1 MHFFH
6 YVVFF
11 LATILLTRVHAL
23 YLPFVGKQD
32 SVNNPY
38 PAAIDNL
45 QQSPVSHPARVEKV
59 LYGGED
65 EEEDEDDEY
74 EQQDIAPKTPKKSK
88 DQSSQQRVVEYKDGL
103 TVAVETDNNFCLMLP
118 LSPGNRDD
126 NGGEDD
132 PSAIADSEKSARA
145 FCTNENVNVPGAST
159 LPPGFITSAHFAQ
172 DLQKGFVQV
181 RGSIDRDAYSLSS
194 SDSGGQY
201 DDHGSGAPPGS
212 HCKGYPYYVSLIEP
226 NLNRFCIRCC
236 QEYEDCN
243 AGRSEYG
250 CDRIVPEID

>member
-1 MHFFH
+1 MDFR
-6 YVVFF
+6 YSDRCYCKD
-11 LATILLTRVHAL
+11 I
-23 YLPFVGKQD
+23 
-32 SVNNPY
+32 
-38 PAAIDNL
+38 L

-65 EEEDEDDEY
+65 EEEEDEDDEY
-74 EQQDIAPKTPKKSK
+74 EQQDMAPKTPKKSK

-103 TVAVETDNNFCLMLP
+103 TVAVETDDNFCLMLP

-194 SDSGGQY
+194 SDSGGQVMNIRNAVVRETM
-201 DDHGSGAPPGS
+201 SQL
-212 HCKGYPYYVSLIEP
+212 SL
-226 NLNRFCIRCC
+226 RFDSTMIMVLEHPLDPTARGTPITC
-236 QEYEDCN
+236 
-243 AGRSEYG
+243 
-250 CDRIVPEID
+250 P